1 MGQYCRGWVNPG
13 ELVKKGENEFGS
25 VHLFAL
31 SICALNK
38 GPLPSGLD
46 EMTTITSPRTLSVC
60 NQGPMDN
67 IEVLYINYLSHEVC
81 DVVYFIPENNPTISE
96 FTVHHHFWHTV
107 KLWFLHLQVLLIYHS
122 YIVVVVLWYFIL
134 EWKKKNIKM
143 LLSKLYSHICPYA
156 EILEKADSYV
166 QLGCLK
172 LIVFFASTPSYNFQD
187 FGEKKAHTHLPSKS
201 CDFIECSKGLCCD
214 FALAHRILNFFL
226 CKTHNQF

>member
-1 MGQYCRGWVNPG
+1 MNPG

-96 FTVHHHFWHTV
+96 FTVHHHF
-107 KLWFLHLQVLLIYHS
+107 
-122 YIVVVVLWYFIL
+122 
-134 EWKKKNIKM
+134 
-143 LLSKLYSHICPYA
+143 
-156 EILEKADSYV
+156 
-166 QLGCLK
+166 
-172 LIVFFASTPSYNFQD
+172 
-187 FGEKKAHTHLPSKS
+187 
-201 CDFIECSKGLCCD
+201 
-214 FALAHRILNFFL
+214 
-226 CKTHNQF
+226 